1 MSVQQGTI
9 ANTES
14 LLPKQDGP
22 APAETKSTFFET
34 FQVLFMITI
43 WYALNL
49 GYNVYNKK
57 TLNLIDAPWTL
68 STMQLCTGLFIFG
81 PLWAFRMRTP
91 PNVSMQ
97 TLLAMF
103 PLGVFHALTHLAA
116 VVALGAGHV
125 SMFQI
130 LKSAEPLFTCFFGG
144 VIMRQVFPWYVYV
157 TILPIMFGVAYS
169 AMGGHGDG
177 GVNMLSFTG
186 AMMSNLGSSLR
197 AIYSKVFMNKRKE
210 NMAANPDAPSDE
222 LTPANMY
229 ALITIWAILVSFPF
243 AVWFEISELAAS
255 WSDAKET
262 HEVSS
267 QAITLSAM
275 SSGVFYYVYNEV
287 AFVTLNKVNAVT
299 HSIANTFKRIILII
313 VTAIIFSEVFT
324 AQKIIGSIVAIV
336 GVFLYSLAKN
346 KAAGKI

>member
-1 MSVQQGTI
+1 L
-9 ANTES
+9 N
-14 LLPKQDGP
+14 
-22 APAETKSTFFET
+22 
-34 FQVLFMITI
+34 MIDI
-43 WYALNL
+43 
-49 GYNVYNKK
+49 
-57 TLNLIDAPWTL
+57 PWTL

-81 PLWAFRMRTP
+81 PMWAFRLRTP

-97 TLLAMF
+97 TLIAMF

-157 TILPIMFGVAYS
+157 TIIPIIAGVAYS
-169 AMGGHGDG
+169 AMGSNDDG

-197 AIYSKVFMNKRKE
+197 SIYSKIFMNKRKE
-210 NMAANPDAPSDE
+210 NMEANPDAPNDE
-222 LTPANMY
+222 LTAANMY
-229 ALITIWAILVSFPF
+229 ALITIWSILVSFPF
-243 AVWFEISELAAS
+243 AVWFEITEIADS
-255 WSDAKET
+255 WSESKDT
-262 HEVSS
+262 YGVSS
-267 QAITLSAM
+267 STITLTGM

-287 AFVTLNKVNAVT
+287 AFVTLGKINAVS

-313 VTAIIFSEVFT
+313 LTAIIFGEKFT
-324 AQKIIGSIVAIV
+324 AQKIIGSIIAIL